1 MSFSFCEEC
10 RKMVEYKIERKEI
23 TEYLKGSFYTY
34 NGEIA
39 TCNECGA
46 EVYVPEV
53 LDGNM
58 EKLYSEY
65 REKNGIL
72 DKEEIKLIPQKYQIS
87 KKKLSLML
95 GWGEAT
101 FTRYY
106 DGKTPS
112 KRYSKTLEKIL
123 KNPDEYL
130 KILEENKEK
139 LKSSEYLKSKE
150 AVMSLIKAENEK
162 KILLF
167 SKYIIKKCGDV
178 TPLSLQKMLYYVQGF
193 YYAFFNSFLFEEDCE
208 AWIHGPVYKDVYDR
222 FKDYRYNQIESEE
235 NLDELLFTSLEISI
249 LDSVIK
255 NFGCYSG
262 KILEEFTHT
271 EKPWLV
277 ARGNIP
283 QNKKSQNIISKES
296 IGEYFIS
303 VKDRYSMINPG
314 DIKYYSKEMFSTY
327 N

>member
-1 MSFSFCEEC
+1 M
-10 RKMVEYKIERKEI
+10 
-23 TEYLKGSFYTY
+23 
-34 NGEIA
+34 
-39 TCNECGA
+39 
-46 EVYVPEV
+46 
-53 LDGNM
+53 
-58 EKLYSEY
+58 
-65 REKNGIL
+65 
-72 DKEEIKLIPQKYQIS
+72 
-87 KKKLSLML
+87 
-95 GWGEAT
+95 
-101 FTRYY
+101 
-106 DGKTPS
+106 
-112 KRYSKTLEKIL
+112 
-123 KNPDEYL
+123 

-139 LKSSEYLKSKE
+139 LKSSEYLKSRE
-150 AVMSLIKAENEK
+150 AVINLINAENEK

-178 TPLSLQKMLYYVQGF
+178 TPLSLQKMLYYAQGF

-208 AWIHGPVYKDVYDR
+208 AWVHGPVYKNVYDR
-222 FKDYRYNQIESEE
+222 FKDYKYNNIEREE
-235 NLDELLFTSLEISI
+235 ALDELLFTSLEISI
-249 LDSVIK
+249 LESVIK

-262 KILEEFTHT
+262 KILEEFTHI

-314 DIKYYSKEMFSTY
+314 DIKYYSEEMFSTY

>member
-1 MSFSFCEEC
+1 
-10 RKMVEYKIERKEI
+10 
-23 TEYLKGSFYTY
+23 
-34 NGEIA
+34 
-39 TCNECGA
+39 
-46 EVYVPEV
+46 
-53 LDGNM
+53 
-58 EKLYSEY
+58 
-65 REKNGIL
+65 
-72 DKEEIKLIPQKYQIS
+72 
-87 KKKLSLML
+87 ML

-150 AVMSLIKAENEK
+150 AVMNLIKGENEK

-193 YYAFFNSFLFEEDCE
+193 YYAFFNLFLFDEDCE

-255 NFGCYSG
+255 NFGCLIYFYLM
-262 KILEEFTHT
+262 KIV
-271 EKPWLV
+271 K
-277 ARGNIP
+277 RGYMDQFI
-283 QNKKSQNIISKES
+283 KMYTIDLKII
-296 IGEYFIS
+296 
-303 VKDRYSMINPG
+303 
-314 DIKYYSKEMFSTY
+314 DIIR
-327 N
+327 

>member
-1 MSFSFCEEC
+1 M
-10 RKMVEYKIERKEI
+10 
-23 TEYLKGSFYTY
+23 
-34 NGEIA
+34 N
-39 TCNECGA
+39 
-46 EVYVPEV
+46 
-53 LDGNM
+53 
-58 EKLYSEY
+58 
-65 REKNGIL
+65 
-72 DKEEIKLIPQKYQIS
+72 
-87 KKKLSLML
+87 
-95 GWGEAT
+95 
-101 FTRYY
+101 
-106 DGKTPS
+106 
-112 KRYSKTLEKIL
+112 
-123 KNPDEYL
+123 
-130 KILEENKEK
+130 
-139 LKSSEYLKSKE
+139 
-150 AVMSLIKAENEK
+150 LIKCENEK

-303 VKDRYSMINPG
+303 VKNRYSMINPS
-314 DIKYYSKEMFSTY
+314 DIKYYSKEMFNTY